1 MIHGIQYNCQ
11 QQKGNS
17 MKITRIGM
25 KTMDHYFEEYEAKL
39 AAKYEAELVKQKA
52 DQAKRL
58 RKAIK
63 LVGK

>member
-1 MIHGIQYNCQ
+1 
-11 QQKGNS
+11 

-25 KTMDHYFEEYEAKL
+25 KTMDHYFDEYEAKL
-39 AAKYEAELVKQKA
+39 AAKYEEELVKQKA